1 MLTSIS
7 REALSNFTGTGSL
20 IVWIFA
26 QSPFVLCVWSILTNR
41 QIYQNY
47 ATKSVEGLSF
57 VFLLQWTI
65 GDLTNF
71 FGAFL
76 TKQLPIQVVIAAYML
91 TVDLTLC
98 GQYACTFLTH
108 LI

>member
-1 MLTSIS
+1 M
-7 REALSNFTGTGSL
+7 
-20 IVWIFA
+20 
-26 QSPFVLCVWSILTNR
+26 
-41 QIYQNY
+41 
-47 ATKSVEGLSF
+47 
-57 VFLLQWTI
+57 FLLQWTI